1 MGRPK
6 GGAAASSSSSK
17 KPKAKPKQR
26 GGVDFKKYKHKVGRK
41 LPPPK
46 NATDTEIKSRAIV
59 LPEQSMASERAG
71 MAVNKRGLTLRELLQ
86 QTGHYNANVRRAAL
100 NGIKDLVAKHPSE
113 LKLHKVAIVEKLQER
128 ICDTDKVVRESLFSI
143 LQSLV
148 FPSLKEFYA
157 IGCICETIG
166 IYLWQDNAISTRST
180 LFLLMANILN
190 GMTHLSMDIQ
200 LMSFRFLELVVINFP
215 SSFPGYAEQV
225 FNNFLAVLSND
236 RIHLQ
241 DKSKL
246 NSVLSGLG
254 QCLSQVAY
262 ATENGDASN
271 RLVHNLSGR
280 ELWKCTLDED
290 NSGSRAFAMSNIL
303 MKLQNLFQILVN
315 SVEVSVSELFAKSTI
330 DAQSSEALLSALHC
344 LDLICNICIQEVKK
358 PQMKFG
364 RSKTQV
370 GPEWLKSS
378 VLVYAKKLWGVNR
391 SFHEKGDD
399 RYYVFNLKIAEIFLC
414 LSACMDNTIFPADE
428 FCQFVS
434 SLLAKAK
441 TLRNKDTLEKHLSPL
456 ITFIPDLV
464 SNAPD
469 DSKGY
474 LLEAFTDAFWDCKV
488 DCKLIFPYL
497 DAVGKM
503 LFPEKT
509 GILFVE
515 NDSGSEYHGVWVKEL
530 PGILLQS
537 IDKAPSVTKV
547 VLELLLRIG
556 QYFPTMEFGNLRSF
570 IKLFGVK
577 SSSGTIE
584 LGPFVNLPR
593 DCQELAIS
601 CLYYF
606 SNLLP
611 DTMELLASCC
621 LSDVLEPTILF
632 RIIEVLQSTYKAG
645 NLHITEQLSFLSLLM
660 ARFRVHPGSF
670 CTQDNSQKGSNMNT
684 FKSLNRLILNS
695 LSEMGDGSLVLEL
708 MWDNLSKEIAQIPS
722 LHNMNGLFRII
733 VTLDAGTC
741 KLMNEDAIKII
752 AGYLIDAAMDLSK
765 TIELGFQSDRTRLF
779 QYFIKPCIIIF
790 CQNEKVLCCALE
802 MLKSF
807 ATGDDH
813 VLSSASKLNYP
824 GELSHRICVV
834 TTILIFLCNDGK
846 LHKNLSLG
854 KCVIKGILQHTRHL
868 MDSNVLD
875 VTYEDKQKL
884 RFAFEQLKTKA
895 LQLNCWDRSELEG
908 FSSTT

>member
-344 LDLICNICIQEVKK
+344 LDLICNICIQE
-358 PQMKFG
+358 
-364 RSKTQV
+364 
-370 GPEWLKSS
+370 
-378 VLVYAKKLWGVNR
+378 
-391 SFHEKGDD
+391 
-399 RYYVFNLKIAEIFLC
+399 
-414 LSACMDNTIFPADE
+414 
-428 FCQFVS
+428 
-434 SLLAKAK
+434 AK
-441 TLRNKDTLEKHLSPL
+441 TLRNKDTMEKHLSPL

-577 SSSGTIE
+577 
-584 LGPFVNLPR
+584 
-593 DCQELAIS
+593 C
-601 CLYYF
+601 
-606 SNLLP
+606 
-611 DTMELLASCC
+611 
-621 LSDVLEPTILF
+621 DVLEPTILF

-670 CTQDNSQKGSNMNT
+670 STQDNSQKGSNMNT

-908 FSSTT
+908 FSSTTYCRNVKPYSARDENFDELKVKMESGHGDW

>member
-46 NATDTEIKSRAIV
+46 NATNTEIKSRAIV

-148 FPSLKEFYA
+148 FPSLKE
-157 IGCICETIG
+157 
-166 IYLWQDNAISTRST
+166 DNAISTRST

-200 LMSFRFLELVVINFP
+200 LVSFRFLELVVINFP

-271 RLVHNLSGR
+271 QLVHNLSGR

-344 LDLICNICIQEVKK
+344 LDLICKICIQE
-358 PQMKFG
+358 
-364 RSKTQV
+364 
-370 GPEWLKSS
+370 
-378 VLVYAKKLWGVNR
+378 
-391 SFHEKGDD
+391 
-399 RYYVFNLKIAEIFLC
+399 
-414 LSACMDNTIFPADE
+414 
-428 FCQFVS
+428 
-434 SLLAKAK
+434 AK
-441 TLRNKDTLEKHLSPL
+441 TLRNKDTMEKHLSPL

-464 SNAPD
+464 SNASD

-474 LLEAFTDAFWDCKV
+474 LLDAFTDAFRDCKV

-509 GILFVE
+509 GILFME
-515 NDSGSEYHGVWVKEL
+515 NDSGSEYHGAWVKEL

-547 VLELLLRIG
+547 VLELLLKIG

-577 SSSGTIE
+577 W
-584 LGPFVNLPR
+584 
-593 DCQELAIS
+593 
-601 CLYYF
+601 
-606 SNLLP
+606 
-611 DTMELLASCC
+611 
-621 LSDVLEPTILF
+621 
-632 RIIEVLQSTYKAG
+632 
-645 NLHITEQLSFLSLLM
+645 
-660 ARFRVHPGSF
+660 SF

-684 FKSLNRLILNS
+684 FKSLNRLILSS

-708 MWDNLSKEIAQIPS
+708 LWDNLSKEIAQISS

-834 TTILIFLCNDGK
+834 TTILIFLCNDEK

-868 MDSNVLD
+868 MDSNVPD

>member
-6 GGAAASSSSSK
+6 GSAAASSSSK
-17 KPKAKPKQR
+17 KPKAKAKPKQR

-46 NATDTEIKSRAIV
+46 NATNTEIKSKAIM
-59 LPEQSMASERAG
+59 LPEQSMASERTG

-100 NGIKDLVAKHPSE
+100 NGIKDIVAKHPSE
-113 LKLHKVAIVEKLQER
+113 LTLHKVAIVEKLQER
-128 ICDTDKVVRESLFSI
+128 ICDTDKVVRESLFNI
-143 LQSLV
+143 LQSLI
-148 FPSLKEFYA
+148 FPSLKE
-157 IGCICETIG
+157 
-166 IYLWQDNAISTRST
+166 DNAISMRST

-215 SSFPGYAEQV
+215 SSFPRYAEQV
-225 FNNFLAVLSND
+225 FDNFLAVLSNN

-241 DKSKL
+241 DKNKL

-254 QCLSQVAY
+254 HCLSQVAY

-271 RLVHNLSGR
+271 RLIHSFSGR

-290 NSGSRAFAMSNIL
+290 NSGSRAFFMSNIL
-303 MKLQNLFQILVN
+303 TKLQSLIQILVN
-315 SVEVSVSELFAKSTI
+315 TVEVSASEFCAKPTI

-344 LDLICNICIQEVKK
+344 LNLICKICICEVKK
-358 PQMKFG
+358 PQMTFG
-364 RSKTQV
+364 ISKTQFV
-370 GPEWLKSS
+370 PEWLESYM
-378 VLVYAKKLWGVNR
+378 LVYLKKLWGVSR
-391 SFHEKGDD
+391 SFHEKGDE
-399 RYYVFNLKIAEIFLC
+399 RYYVFNLKIVEIFLC
-414 LSACMDNTIFPADE
+414 SSACMDNIMFPAEE
-428 FCQFVS
+428 FCLFVS

-441 TLRNKDTLEKHLSPL
+441 TLHNKDIMEKHLSPL
-456 ITFIPDLV
+456 ITSIPDLV
-464 SNAPD
+464 SNATD
-469 DSKGY
+469 DSKGH
-474 LLEAFTDAFWDCKV
+474 LLEAFTDAFRDCKV
-488 DCKLIFPYL
+488 DCKLILPYL

-503 LFPEKT
+503 LLPDIS
-509 GILFVE
+509 GITFTE
-515 NDSGSEYHGVWVKEL
+515 NDSGLECHGAWVDEL
-530 PGILLQS
+530 SGILLQS

-556 QYFPTMEFGNLRSF
+556 QYFPTMECGNLRSF
-570 IKLFGVK
+570 IRLFGVK
-577 SSSGTIE
+577 SSSGRVE

-606 SNLLP
+606 SSLLP
-611 DTMELLASCC
+611 ETIEPLASCS
-621 LSDVLEPTILF
+621 LSDVLEPTILL
-632 RIIEVLQSTYKAG
+632 RIVEVLQSTYKAG
-645 NLHITEQLSFLSLLM
+645 NLCITEQLSFLSLLM
-660 ARFRVHPGSF
+660 ARFRVHPGPF
-670 CTQDNSQKGSNMNT
+670 CTQEDFQKSSNLNT
-684 FKSLNRLILNS
+684 YKSLNRLILTS

-708 MWDNLSKEIAQIPS
+708 MWDNLSKEIAHKPS

-741 KLMNEDAIKII
+741 KLMNDDAIKII
-752 AGYLIDAAMDLSK
+752 AGYLVDAAMDLSK
-765 TIELGFQSDRTRLF
+765 TIELGFQSDKTRLF

-790 CQNEKVLCCALE
+790 CQNDKVLCCTLE

-813 VLSSASKLNYP
+813 RLSSVSKFGYP

-834 TTILIFLCNDGK
+834 VTILIFLCNDRK
-846 LHKNLSLG
+846 LHKNLSLA
-854 KCVIKGILQHTRHL
+854 KLVIKGILQHIRHM
-868 MDSNVLD
+868 MDSNVPD

-895 LQLNCWDRSELEG
+895 LQLNCWDRSELEE
-908 FSSTT
+908 FSSTP